1 MNQNHLSTE
10 GKVALAPEGYIEDKK
25 CVWEW
30 DVIGL
35 WSLGN
40 WYETWIDI

>member
-1 MNQNHLSTE
+1 MNYFNLSTE
-10 GKVALAPEGYIEDKK
+10 GKVALAPEGYTEDKK

-40 WYETWIDI
+40 